1 MVDCPEAFVV
11 PVVEL
16 RVPTVALQLTDLL
29 ASEVPELSFNV
40 AVSVVELPLWTVK
53 LEGVM
58 VKEVDVGE
66 TEEVTGDTVPVALT
80 ELAAL

>member
-1 MVDCPEAFVV
+1 VDCPEAFVV
-11 PVVEL
+11 PAVKL
-16 RVPTVALQLTDLL
+16 RVPTVALQLTALL

-53 LEGVM
+53 LEGAM
-58 VKEVDVGE
+58 VKEVEVGE
-66 TEEVTGDTVPVALT
+66 TEEVAGDMVPVALT